1 MAFSPPITRETLP
14 LEAALQLGAA
24 GFRVVWCAPQ
34 TKVPVMRGWP
44 KAATSDAIELR
55 DQFARLRADA
65 PPNVGVALGDCELG
79 FVVAIDIDDA
89 ERFAQLEAEH
99 GALPP
104 TLRGYSPRGA
114 RCFFLAPDDI
124 APRLKNVT
132 GIGGSAGVD
141 FKAKGGQVLVCP
153 SVHPDAGPNGERQHY
168 SWDAE
173 LLPLATLPPA
183 WALALLPAAKAPQWA
198 AAFTPSSMKAD
209 AGERRRAEKY
219 LEKAVRAEA
228 YQVAA
233 CGAGLRNTTLHTSLC
248 RLLPLAHGLSLM
260 AGHAHVVG
268 ELARAARSA
277 GLPDREIA
285 ATVASAERWLRESG
299 AVRLLPHRPA
309 QVESSY
315 SDSGSEPAEPPHA
328 ATDPDAPELIEDRG
342 APARIAENV
351 ARMLRIYPRGLPRY
365 DEFSDRALWPD
376 GLVVTD
382 SDVLALQAW
391 LFDQPESTRVRAS
404 PEVAQA
410 GVMTAAM
417 ERKFHPVRD
426 YLRGL
431 TWDGRRRMDRLFAD
445 YFGAM
450 QSDYVRD
457 ASRCFLIGA
466 VARVMAPGC
475 KLDTMV
481 VLEGKQGGGKSTAIS
496 VLGGDWFADSPIPD
510 KQPDCYQVLR
520 GGWLYELAE
529 LASLRGRDV
538 ERIKAFITSR
548 SDRYR
553 PSYGRNPVDV
563 PRQTVF
569 IGTTNASAYLSDDT
583 GNRRYH
589 PIACGAIDLEA
600 LRRDRDQL
608 WAEAM
613 AAHAA
618 GAPWH
623 LVGASAEA
631 QATVTEYRRHQDP
644 WEGYVA
650 AIPAATAALTI
661 GEMLCELGV
670 EPGRQTRTDEMR
682 LSGVLQRAGWSK
694 RRTCVLGVRRWEYYI
709 PS

>member
-1 MAFSPPITRETLP
+1 VGCGFSGDVQHGRRAVHDLRVGHGSR
-14 LEAALQLGAA
+14 LLGT
-24 GFRVVWCAPQ
+24 V
-34 TKVPVMRGWP
+34 
-44 KAATSDAIELR
+44 
-55 DQFARLRADA
+55 DQYRR
-65 PPNVGVALGDCELG
+65 
-79 FVVAIDIDDA
+79 
-89 ERFAQLEAEH
+89 
-99 GALPP
+99 
-104 TLRGYSPRGA
+104 
-114 RCFFLAPDDI
+114 PD
-124 APRLKNVT
+124 
-132 GIGGSAGVD
+132 
-141 FKAKGGQVLVCP
+141 
-153 SVHPDAGPNGERQHY
+153 GERQHY
-168 SWDAE
+168 AWDDE

-183 WALALLPAAKAPQWA
+183 WVLALLPAAKPPQWA
-198 AAFTPSSMKAD
+198 ATYTPTSMKAD

-233 CGAGLRNTTLHTSLC
+233 CGAGLRNTTLHRSLC

-260 AGHAHVVG
+260 AGHSHVVG
-268 ELARAARSA
+268 ELSRAARSA
-277 GLPDREIA
+277 GLAEREIS
-285 ATVASAERWLRESG
+285 ATIASAERWLRESG
-299 AVRLLPHRPA
+299 AVRVLPHRPA
-309 QVESSY
+309 QAAEAIGDEVDAGSAAAGRESPMPS
-315 SDSGSEPAEPPHA
+315 
-328 ATDPDAPELIEDRG
+328 PDTPELIEDRG

-351 ARMLRIYPRGLPRY
+351 ARMLQVYPRGLPRF
-365 DEFSDRALWPD
+365 DEFADRALWPD
-376 GLVVTD
+376 GATVTD
-382 SDVLALQAW
+382 ADVLSLQAW
-391 LFDQPESTRVRAS
+391 LYDQPESARVRAT
-404 PEVAQA
+404 PETTQA
-410 GVMTAAM
+410 GVLLAAM
-417 ERKFHPVRD
+417 ARKFHPVRE
-426 YLRGL
+426 YLGVL
-431 TWDGRRRMDRLFAD
+431 AWDGQHRMERLFAD
-445 YFGAM
+445 YFGSM

-466 VARVMAPGC
+466 IARVMRPGC
-475 KLDTMV
+475 KVDTMV

-529 LASLRGRDV
+529 LASLRGRDT

-569 IGTTNASAYLSDDT
+569 IGTTNAAAYLSDDT

-613 AAHAA
+613 AAYAA

-623 LVGASAEA
+623 LVGASADA
-631 QATVTEYRRHQDP
+631 QATITEYRRHQDP

-650 AIPAATAALTI
+650 TIPADRGAVTI
-661 GEMLCELGV
+661 GALLEELGT

-682 LSGVLQRAGWSK
+682 LSGVLQRAGWIK
-694 RRTCVLGVRRWEYYI
+694 RRGCVLGARVWEYWRV
-709 PS
+709 S